1 MALHLIQ
8 GPAGG
13 GKSQVVRDL
22 VAAGTVQ
29 VVADITR
36 TWAAVGGYERDE
48 EGRYPVREDYDPALS
63 IARYL
68 QVVTVRRALEANA
81 DVAVTTS
88 RRGQAARWISIADE
102 HGTETLIRTVDP
114 GEATVRQRLADVFG
128 KPLSAE
134 CDRAVRRWYEG
145 GS

>member
-1 MALHLIQ
+1 MLHLIQ

-29 VVADITR
+29 VVADVTR

-48 EGRYPVREDYDPALS
+48 DGKYPVREDDDPALF

-68 QVVTVRRALEANA
+68 QVVTVRQALQADV
-81 DVAVTTS
+81 DVAVTAS
-88 RRGQAARWISIADE
+88 SRGQAAKWIEIADE
-102 HGTETLIRTVDP
+102 TGKRTLIRTVDP
-114 GEATVRQRLADVFG
+114 GEATVRRRLADVFG
-128 KPLSAE
+128 SPLSAE